1 MAHLEGKEVGSLTR
15 EDLRVLDEYL
25 SARRRVIEDYRSAG
39 VALDTALAVP
49 DSFNE
54 HQVANRQETFRRARA
69 RYEEEFGSRMPT
81 LTPDE
86 EDALVR
92 VEGGG
97 WLFGPSKRN
106 LRLVCGALRRL
117 TNSP

>member
-1 MAHLEGKEVGSLTR
+1 MAHLEGKEVGSVTR

-25 SARRRVIEDYRSAG
+25 CARRRVIEDYRGAG

-49 DSFNE
+49 GSFNE
-54 HQVANRQETFRRARA
+54 EQVANRQETFRRARA
-69 RYEEEFGSRMPT
+69 RYEEEFGAKPN

-97 WLFGPSKRN
+97 GIFGPSKRH
-106 LRLVCGALRRL
+106 LRLVCAALRRV
-117 TNSP
+117 TGR